1 MSSTEHDLIVAETI
15 TFLDGKNSY
24 FEQSLTPDVHT
35 DFSFFVSHASGI
47 YYVSLESWVRKLE
60 TELSEPQDEGSEFRL
75 KRLLESTNTA
85 VEQCIQRQ
93 PADQSKDFTSCVVV
107 EDGNVGYLVLTT
119 VDNEPQ
125 AVLLDAPE
133 EGDPTDDEI
142 AKYMQ
147 GPVLSRVAREPWQP
161 PKELWDQFDLKA
173 ALDIPNRHKNYLR
186 DEITLS
192 PVTLDILMNAH
203 RVLAAHTDRLQFAV
217 SDLFNRAQRLQDEF
231 RDQILRTAQL
241 VPKIDAVTGRD
252 EMGNDVFRESDD
264 GVRFGTPQIEDRY
277 GKVRA
282 KQDALNSRFQALRKK
297 MAGIGG
303 SELSDKEA
311 SLIQELQTL
320 EGSLD
325 REARTL
331 TDEVDGSETPAW
343 ERLDKVKNLKTSL
356 AKEVEEASRTSG
368 EEHADGNVKVPSR
381 SRKQETEQV
390 QRLLQ
395 HQTDLL
401 EATTDRLRS
410 LGVSIPSIPVEGR
423 S

>member
-1 MSSTEHDLIVAETI
+1 
-15 TFLDGKNSY
+15 
-24 FEQSLTPDVHT
+24 
-35 DFSFFVSHASGI
+35 
-47 YYVSLESWVRKLE
+47 
-60 TELSEPQDEGSEFRL
+60 
-75 KRLLESTNTA
+75 
-85 VEQCIQRQ
+85 
-93 PADQSKDFTSCVVV
+93 
-107 EDGNVGYLVLTT
+107 
-119 VDNEPQ
+119 
-125 AVLLDAPE
+125 VLLDAPE

-142 AKYMQ
+142 ANYMQ

-203 RVLAAHTDRLQFAV
+203 RVLAAHTDRLQYAV

-252 EMGNDVFRESDD
+252 EMGNAAFHENGD

-277 GKVRA
+277 GRVRA

-331 TDEVDGSETPAW
+331 TDEIDGSETPAW

-356 AKEVEEASRTSG
+356 AKEVDEASRTSG
-368 EEHADGNVKVPSR
+368 EERADGNVKVPSR

-410 LGVSIPSIPVEGR
+410 LGVSIPSIPMEGR